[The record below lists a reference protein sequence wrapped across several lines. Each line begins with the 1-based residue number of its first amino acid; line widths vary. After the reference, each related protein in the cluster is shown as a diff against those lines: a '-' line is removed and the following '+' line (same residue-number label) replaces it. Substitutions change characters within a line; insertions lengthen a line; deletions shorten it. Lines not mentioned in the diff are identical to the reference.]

1 MLKRP
6 LEGIRVLS
14 LTGALFGPYCGLVL
28 ADLGAEVIKVER
40 PNFGDMSREWGPF
53 FPNVQGPDKSG
64 YFVSLHRNHKD
75 LTLNLKSPKAKEILK
90 ELVKKSDVLLENFRP
105 GTMDEWGIG
114 YEELRKVNPR
124 LIYACGSGF
133 GHYGPYSQW
142 PSYDIIGQA
151 MGGFMDLNGWPDK
164 PPVRAGS
171 SIGDIISGMFLTIGI
186 LAALR
191 YRDATGKGQK
201 VDVAQVDSMI
211 AVLENAVIRYTL
223 EHKVPTRIGARHPS
237 ITPFDIFKAKD
248 GYVVIAVGNE
258 GIWKRFCPAIGK
270 PEWTDDPRFA
280 TNELRL
286 KNEVILK
293 TLIEE
298 YTKDKTRWEIAKLL
312 LANDVPSAPVYNVG
326 EAVEDE
332 HVKAREMIVELDQP
346 QYGKVRVAG
355 CPIKFSE
362 TPIKTFTPAPL
373 LGQNNE
379 EILTNLLGYTKPQIE
394 ELKKEGVI

>member
-1 MLKRP
+1 LKRP

-14 LTGALFGPYCGLVL
+14 LTGALFGPYCSMVL

-40 PNFGDMSREWGPF
+40 PGFGDMSREWGPF

-64 YFVSLHRNHKD
+64 YFVSLHRNHKS
-75 LTLNLKSPKAKEILK
+75 LTLNLKSPKAREILK
-90 ELVKKSDVLLENFRP
+90 ELARKSDVLIENFKP
-105 GTMDEWGIG
+105 GTMDGWGIG
-114 YEELRKVNPR
+114 YEELKKVNPK

-133 GHYGPYSQW
+133 GHYGPYSEW

-151 MGGFMDLNGWPDK
+151 MSGFMDLNGWPDK

-186 LAALR
+186 FAALR
-191 YRDATGKGQK
+191 YRDITGKGQK
-201 VDVAQVDSMI
+201 VDVAQMDSML

-237 ITPFDIFKAKD
+237 IAPFDIFKVKD

-270 PEWTDDPRFA
+270 SEWLEDPRFA

-286 KNEVILK
+286 NNEAILK

-298 YTKDKTRWEIAKLL
+298 YTKERTRWEIAMLL
-312 LANDVPSAPVYNVG
+312 LGNDVPSAPVFNVG
-326 EAVEDE
+326 EAIDDKQT
-332 HVKAREMIVELDQP
+332 KAREMIIEFDQP

-362 TPIKTFTPAPL
+362 TPIKVFNPAPL
-373 LGQNNE
+373 LGQHNE
-379 EILTNLLGYTKPQIE
+379 EILTSLLGFTKIQYDK
-394 ELKKEGVI
+394 LKKEGVI

>member
-1 MLKRP
+1 
-6 LEGIRVLS
+6 
-14 LTGALFGPYCGLVL
+14 
-28 ADLGAEVIKVER
+28 
-40 PNFGDMSREWGPF
+40 
-53 FPNVQGPDKSG
+53 
-64 YFVSLHRNHKD
+64 
-75 LTLNLKSPKAKEILK
+75 
-90 ELVKKSDVLLENFRP
+90 
-105 GTMDEWGIG
+105 
-114 YEELRKVNPR
+114 
-124 LIYACGSGF
+124 
-133 GHYGPYSQW
+133 
-142 PSYDIIGQA
+142 
-151 MGGFMDLNGWPDK
+151 
-164 PPVRAGS
+164 
-171 SIGDIISGMFLTIGI
+171 MFLTIGI

-191 YRDATGKGQK
+191 YRDLTGKGQK
-201 VDVAQVDSMI
+201 VDVAQVDSML

-223 EHKVPTRIGARHPS
+223 NHKVPTRIGARHPS

-270 PEWTDDPRFA
+270 PEWTNDPRFA

-286 KNEVILK
+286 KNEAILK
-293 TLIEE
+293 TLIED
-298 YTKDKTRWEIAKLL
+298 YTKDKTRWEIAKPL

-379 EILTNLLGYTKPQIE
+379 KILTNLLGYTKPQIE
-394 ELKKEGVI
+394 ELKREGVI